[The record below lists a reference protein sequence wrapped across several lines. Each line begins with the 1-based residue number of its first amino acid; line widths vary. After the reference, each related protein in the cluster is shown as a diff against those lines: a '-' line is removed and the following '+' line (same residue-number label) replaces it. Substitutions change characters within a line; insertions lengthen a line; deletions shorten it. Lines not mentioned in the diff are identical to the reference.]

1 MKHFKFFLGQLA
13 LFAMILPFIYLF
25 DSLINPPLTWKDLLF
40 GALSIPF
47 QYLAWKAMEGL
58 GAHFNEIHL
67 ALRIFLSVP
76 AFVLSALLVGSIGFA
91 VFQLQ

>member
-1 MKHFKFFLGQLA
+1 MKYLKFFLGQSA
-13 LFAMILPFIYLF
+13 LFAMILPFISLF

-58 GAHFNEIHL
+58 GAYFNEIHL
-67 ALRIFLSVP
+67 ALRILLSVP
-76 AFVLSALLVGSIGFA
+76 AFVLSALLVGSIGYA
-91 VFQLQ
+91 VFQIQ